1 MAVMEPDEAIAI
13 TCTAVLPFLGGL
25 VGATKTMI
33 ISITVGY
40 VAVAIAF
47 VNLKHYLRRRGR

>member
-25 VGATKTMI
+25 VGATETTI
-33 ISITVGY
+33 IITVGY